1 MSFYIVLCSGIHSS
15 KQVYVR
21 KCNGTSQHGAKKM
34 RSMCGTV
41 KKWHSSYRVI
51 LGIYCVFFHPPH
63 ETRYMLEM
71 YLHFF
76 IPSFD
81 LCFTTS
87 GFRPRLPAAVSS
99 STGSCRKVPTSCRSL
114 GRSIEHPLYWQGARI
129 TGKDVRW
136 GMVRGKKPW
145 EELESARCMERHRPR
160 FTKHI
165 WNQLLNISPLS
176 MQILPFNPT
185 CTPILKAFRKL
196 LCHVI
201 SFHTSI
207 TEDPQTQTG
216 LLPWADKGF
225 GELRRPRSQ
234 VQIHRHY
241 LQDRLVGFH
250 YFEIFEI

>member
-1 MSFYIVLCSGIHSS
+1 MFESATVHPSMAPKRPVPCAARS
-15 KQVYVR
+15 R
-21 KCNGTSQHGAKKM
+21 NGTHRIGSFWEFI
-34 RSMCGTV
+34 V
-41 KKWHSSYRVI
+41 F
-51 LGIYCVFFHPPH
+51 FFHPPH

-71 YLHFF
+71 YVHFF

-129 TGKDVRW
+129 TGKAVRW

-145 EELESARCMERHRPR
+145 EEPESARCMERHRPR

-165 WNQLLNISPLS
+165 WNQLLNI
-176 MQILPFNPT
+176 
-185 CTPILKAFRKL
+185 KA
-196 LCHVI
+196 
-201 SFHTSI
+201 SFHANPSVQSYLHSYFESISKTSVSRH
-207 TEDPQTQTG
+207 
-216 LLPWADKGF
+216 LLSYKYNWGSPNPNRPATLGRDKGF

-234 VQIHRHY
+234 VQIHRHH
-241 LQDRLVGFH
+241 LQVRLVGFH